1 MKVGQWVI
9 NQGLPSDHYNDEAPP
24 DFGDDFWCFF
34 PFKSIAKAADD
45 FELIDNSD
53 YVAAVSII
61 NIKMAQSGF
70 QHLDFDYH
78 YNHSL
83 SLDATT
89 SMESKN
95 CLIISEL
102 AVVLIC
108 GAIGYHSTI
117 MKAPI

>member
-9 NQGLPSDHYNDEAPP
+9 HQGLPSDHYNDEAPP

-89 SMESKN
+89 SMASKN
-95 CLIISEL
+95 CLNL
-102 AVVLIC
+102 QLFLFVAQ
-108 GAIGYHSTI
+108 
-117 MKAPI
+117 